1 MHHKVLEK
9 IACHVFTR
17 LAALVFVGSL
27 GLGCTAAQSSPDA
40 YREATPRY
48 FGGGIN
54 TSLGD
59 SQGFAPVYSLQ
70 AEADQPVSQVEQ
82 RWVF

>member
-9 IACHVFTR
+9 IACNVFTR
-17 LAALVFVGSL
+17 LAALLFVGSL
-27 GLGCTAAQSSPDA
+27 GLGCTTVQFSPEA
-40 YREATPRY
+40 YREGAPRY

-59 SQGFAPVYSLQ
+59 SQGFAPAHSLQ
-70 AEADQPVSQVEQ
+70 AEAKQPVSQVEQ